1 VIIFFG
7 SFYLV
12 NLILAIVSM
21 SYLDQQQKVAAENV
35 ENERRKIEDEL
46 EVKNEEIRKALE
58 VQQDENE
65 LDNNDEAQISEYS
78 SSIITVKT
86 TINMNSF
93 VCYIYLID

>member
-1 VIIFFG
+1 MIIFFG